1 METHGHTLVIG
12 ASGYLGR
19 TVVSRLRRRGT
30 EVSGTYCEHESP
42 YASIQFD
49 FLTDDLSKKLVES
62 AVDTVIFA
70 ATVERGPDLE
80 DGGQAFRAAVL
91 RLLEACDQRR
101 FVYVSS
107 DAVFDGTD
115 GQYDESDEPSPV
127 TGYGRRLETFE
138 RIMSTKCPDYC
149 IVRPSYL
156 FGFSEGRLDRRLA
169 LACNRLQA
177 GESIAYYDDYYK
189 SPIEVNEAATV
200 ISTLAA
206 REFTG
211 IVHAGGPRTS
221 AYEFY
226 RDAMEALDQPAPKI
240 ERTQIPSDRD
250 LPADT
255 SLNSELLSSLTGIR
269 PSSVETALDTG

>member
-1 METHGHTLVIG
+1 METPGCTLVIG
-12 ASGYLGR
+12 ASGYLGQAL
-19 TVVSRLRRRGT
+19 VSRLRRRGT

-42 YASIQFD
+42 SASIPYD
-49 FLTDDLSKKLVES
+49 FWTDDLSERLAGRK
-62 AVDTVIFA
+62 VDIVIFA
-70 ATVERGPDLE
+70 ASVERESEGE
-80 DGGQAFRAAVL
+80 DSFRAFSAAVR
-91 RLLEACDQRR
+91 RLLEACDGRR

-115 GQYDESDEPSPV
+115 GHYDESDDPSPG
-127 TGYGRRLETFE
+127 TGYGRRLETFDRLVAE
-138 RIMSTKCPDYC
+138 HVPDYC

-156 FGFSEGRLDRRLA
+156 FGFSRGRLDHRLTR
-169 LACNRLQA
+169 ACKRLEA
-177 GESIAYYDDYYK
+177 GELVAYYDDYYK

-200 ISTLAA
+200 IGTLAA
-206 REFTG
+206 TEFTG

-226 RDAMEALDQPAPKI
+226 RDAMDALDRPARTI
-240 ERTQIPSDRD
+240 ERTQIPSDQD

-255 SLNSELLSSLTGIR
+255 SLNSELLRSLTGIR